1 MAGPTP
7 VSGPAGTRPAKI
19 LHRCPV
25 HGGALGCR
33 PRARW
38 LEGALSRGNARLLP
52 GWSNQ
57 ILRKEPRPRL
67 AAVVRHPG
75 LCRGHTERFPRKHL
89 SCLPFT
95 LCLGQAAQCGGTSAG
110 RGSRS
115 LAALNPWLGC
125 VVVTRPETG
134 GARTRRDGRC
144 RGARSQA
151 DLTASATR
159 ARGTPPSC
167 SNPKRS
173 RHCGCLLGTG
183 HTQSSSLGE
192 ATQRFLDSS
201 SGENQ
206 ERGKQLG
213 SGFSAPR
220 LPGRPGASLGQ
231 QGQQEAG
238 PASLF
243 SAGAWH

>member
-1 MAGPTP
+1 MP
-7 VSGPAGTRPAKI
+7 VSGPAGTRPAKM

-67 AAVVRHPG
+67 TAMVRHPG
-75 LCRGHTERFPRKHL
+75 LRRGHTERFPGKHP

-95 LCLGQAAQCGGTSAG
+95 LCPGQTAQRGGNSAG

-115 LAALNPWLGC
+115 LAALNPWLG
-125 VVVTRPETG
+125 VTRPETG

-151 DLTASATR
+151 GLTASATK

-167 SNPKRS
+167 PNPKRS
-173 RHCGCLLGTG
+173 RHCGRLLGTG

-213 SGFSAPR
+213 LAFSALW
-220 LPGRPGASLGQ
+220 LPGRPEASLGQ
-231 QGQQEAG
+231 QGQQEAS

-243 SAGAWH
+243 SAGPWH